1 MLQDCIFWSFLNHYY
16 VQIVGIVWTSSLPDL
31 VKRNPAR
38 TFIELRCVSL
48 QVVTN
53 CSLLVWP
60 KYLRSTLLAD
70 GHCWEV
76 SASQRFTARVCDFY
90 GYYSELPSISNSH
103 THKVSCWRL
112 GLRAHLQARLS
123 VVQFQKEKFD
133 LYQIIVLI
141 SLCGVTF
148 WVLQLRSL
156 VDTTILCAM
165 KTLLISTC
173 L

>member
-1 MLQDCIFWSFLNHYY
+1 MLNVTRLYLLIFPEPLLRTNCWHCLNVFLA
-16 VQIVGIVWTSSLPDL
+16 GFGEAKP
-31 VKRNPAR
+31 RAR

-148 WVLQLRSL
+148 
-156 VDTTILCAM
+156 
-165 KTLLISTC
+165 
-173 L
+173 

>member
-1 MLQDCIFWSFLNHYY
+1 MLQDCISWYFLNHYY
-16 VQIVGIVWTSSLPDL
+16 VQIVGIVCMHVFLGEAKPRARSSSCAVYLCSSLTI
-31 VKRNPAR
+31 V
-38 TFIELRCVSL
+38 VSL
-48 QVVTN
+48 
-53 CSLLVWP
+53 

-76 SASQRFTARVCDFY
+76 SASQSFTARVCDFY

-103 THKVSCWRL
+103 THEVSCQRL
-112 GLRAHLQARLS
+112 GLKAHLQARLS
-123 VVQFQKEKFD
+123 IVQFQKEKFD

-148 WVLQLRSL
+148 WVCRWDLRLIL
-156 VDTTILCAM
+156 VCSM